1 MNITEQFAVE
11 QARAQFGAQWWVIS
25 VAGYG
30 SFLFD
35 GSEKEA
41 EEMRAHKA
49 RWERG
54 IGRKRLATP
63 EEIKSGKVIRDDR
76 DA

>member
-1 MNITEQFAVE
+1 MNLTEQAAVA

-30 SFLFD
+30 SFLFE

-54 IGRKRLATP
+54 IGRKRLATQA
-63 EEIKSGKVIRDDR
+63 EIDSGRANRDE
-76 DA
+76 

>member
-1 MNITEQFAVE
+1 MNLTEQMAVD
-11 QARAQFGAQWWVIS
+11 QAIEQFGQKTWVIS

-30 SFLFD
+30 TFFFE

-54 IGRKRLATP
+54 VGRKRLATQA
-63 EEIKSGKVIRDDR
+63 EIDSGRPNRED
-76 DA
+76 

>member
-30 SFLFD
+30 SFLFE
-35 GSEKEA
+35 GNEKEA

-54 IGRKRLATP
+54 IGRKRLATQA
-63 EEIKSGKVIRDDR
+63 EIDSGRASRDE
-76 DA
+76 

>member
-1 MNITEQFAVE
+1 MTEQYAVQ
-11 QARAQFGAQWWVIS
+11 QAKAQFGAQWWVIS

-30 SFLFD
+30 SFLFE

-41 EEMRAHKA
+41 EEMRAHKS

-54 IGRKRLATP
+54 IGRKRLATQA
-63 EEIKSGKVIRDDR
+63 EIESGRANRDE
-76 DA
+76 